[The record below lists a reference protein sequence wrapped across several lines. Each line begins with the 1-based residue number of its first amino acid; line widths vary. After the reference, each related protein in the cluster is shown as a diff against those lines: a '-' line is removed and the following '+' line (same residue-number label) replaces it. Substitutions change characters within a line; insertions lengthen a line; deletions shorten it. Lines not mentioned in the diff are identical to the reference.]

1 MDRNGTYRVR
11 LNPTENTNFTV
22 NLEQDVEI
30 LEMLT
35 VKVNDLGEKYTRRSS
50 DYGVI
55 VGRVLANGGF
65 GVPNAKISVFVPYSG
80 GDSYLYPYGSVNGTD
95 SNGIRYNLLGNG
107 GSDSLCHRDVGTFPE
122 KSFLLDND
130 VVLDVFSEYYRY
142 TTKTNGAGDY
152 MIYGVPTGSQVVH
165 CDVDLS
171 DIGVLSQRPTD
182 LMFQGHDISE
192 FDSPSQFK
200 NGTNLDTLVQIV
212 SSDNSV
218 DVMPFWGDS
227 DTYSVGVTRCNINVP
242 YEFKPT
248 CVFIGSIVTDEDEDY
263 VNHRCRPGKESG
275 LNSKLIGKSGTIE
288 MIRKDVNGRIEEF
301 SISGNQL
308 IDGNGTWCYQIPMN
322 LDYVMTDDEGNIVPS
337 DNPDIGIPTKA
348 SVRFRI
354 SLNDGNSTSYHTA
367 RYLVPCNPEIDR
379 KSKKPE
385 IVGGRMVLDASG
397 DSDIY
402 EFGSDTRDE
411 DFRDLRWNKVYT
423 VKNYIPRVQKGKQDW
438 SRKFIGIKGVNFH
451 EDKNPFPY
459 NHMAI
464 SMTFLYSAM
473 CIIGKTFINAIGLI
487 NKIISWLD
495 KGITGWVFDLG
506 CIGIQT
512 IIPGMFGDEDDE
524 YIYVPNCYY
533 EKKNGRR
540 FESARQYTEF
550 DGYDRSDIKYVETCF
565 CENMFLAAQS
575 EKNEVV
581 NLDFYNDWVNGTLYM
596 PRWYMKRIRK
606 LWKGINKDKYCSCSV
621 QRNNV
626 KALDTNAFGRNSDL
640 SVRYDAGNKDKY
652 YNIRAKAYAKV
663 GRGFVME
670 SVSKY
675 QKLDSNGDSRTSV
688 YYYSPGVYEGFEK
701 EEQFV
706 RMFANDIVML
716 GSVSENDWEGVPQV
730 MDGFAGTSCTIPPMA
745 REFSELEGTGGDE
758 QLTDE
763 VEENGIMFTYGD
775 KGCEGFFGNKKYY
788 NHNNVELGN
797 GLFVD
802 LGCFLMDT
810 VTVPK
815 SKSNL
820 ERICEIGVSNDGD
833 VYGKDDT
840 QYTADGF
847 ISSNEIYDN
856 DIRAMFATINHLGV
870 NARYYDKEYGVEK
883 PLYRYSYPNSFD
895 GNSQKWMDVY
905 FDGMTYAEKDIRN
918 GGYVK
923 FRCGLQDSGDVIR
936 FYGNDGSPKIHGK
949 EYGLWR
955 RLENRT
961 DSMPLYENSFYFY
974 FGSQEGNTAIDRFKE
989 SYIGKCPEP
998 IDESI
1003 SLVLSG
1009 DIDTCCTDKPENAV
1023 KGHVRNAVKPYAAA
1037 LYDSNGVLVQN
1048 IPSISENDFVMSGI
1062 VTNRGYFYVTVT
1074 DSLGNSVTEG
1084 ISFAAPG
1091 LTFSV
1096 RKRDK
1101 VKKPTGG
1108 YTNGIISVGEFYF
1121 NGEYQTVSGAN
1132 GGFVLFSGTDEKVK
1146 LTNGSNYSFSGMC
1159 SDEDGKK
1166 WVILTGSST
1175 GNVSV
1180 TGLHECNGGRECEEY
1195 SSVVEI
1201 YETEIGGI
1209 TFNGVPMEFIAGSV
1223 SGTSYAQN
1231 FYKVD
1236 GNTLASEIPTGFWRC
1251 DDPSEYKF
1259 DEFPDKIPTDLPGFS
1274 EQNSVNA
1281 YKISAMFSIC
1291 DSFFSTRCDDENRF
1305 TLRGLGQGK
1314 YMSVEHYVDT
1324 DGKGILFKYR
1334 KTPTCVI
1341 DSNSPTIVGGHY
1353 YRWDSDRGMNVL
1365 SNSGSVVNSGY
1376 YLGNFASYEGG
1387 SGTAKEH
1394 YRDGV
1399 SMLGGYSVIRVGEN
1413 TLPCDV
1419 EEDDIGVFPYGAYEI
1434 PETLEYGNKLATEIA
1449 GSGSSKSDFRV
1460 CSIDRRMGHSFCFI
1474 KPAMFEKN
1482 LDFTPIHIAS
1492 VFRAGYVI
1500 GDILNGVTMPWSG
1513 DHEIFS
1519 VNQENSCLY
1528 YCDGQGNLA
1537 KNDLG
1542 REKLYSASAV
1552 FTNHSGESVPF
1563 DLLSYGLLYDKNNYR
1578 TDAMWVLHDVDGMGC
1593 MCCGSGSTDNHAMG
1607 RTSFDLS
1614 GVTISATSP
1623 GFDIGRNFEQVRKLG
1638 LYQISGI
1645 SELSIS
1651 VRDCS
1656 YSNPEIAESGNGL
1669 LSVKCMEGEGFDFS
1683 CRCDEFKAGEELD
1696 YAVYGVSVKSED
1708 AKDGNVFE
1716 GTTSRYPILTN
1727 CVNYCAKP
1735 VSGAFSDSNVCFYG
1749 FSENVIG
1756 TGSDAE
1762 DYVGGCMF
1770 LTCKSDNASN
1780 GYGKSVYGNGRFGL
1794 YPVSSLTPCYGSF
1807 KGLNAVGGVKMDIGG
1822 QFDETVMNFA
1832 IGGDID
1838 GGEHNYRR
1846 TISMTIN
1853 PNFGEGKSLYTTFFI
1868 VGGTDNTISGD
1879 FITGS
1884 KFKYFEN
1891 DGKCVRRECVG
1902 FECGDYISNQTIT
1915 AFKRE
1920 GRFYFQLSG
1929 NICLVKSFKDYMNGY
1944 GSIGIVR
1951 SGDACD
1957 LSEEI
1962 KDYYKGEMGVD
1973 LPLAFGSNNA
1983 IKDRVRKTG
1992 VVCIKNVGAYR
2003 DSFDKDKR
2011 TYYAKDMHYQGGDGN
2026 TFSFAIGNKDNETE
2040 TSGIYYMFVR
2050 NGGIVYSFMLSN
2062 N

>member
-11 LNPTENTNFTV
+11 LNPTEDTNFTV
-22 NLEQDVEI
+22 NLEQDTEI

-80 GDSYLYPYGSVNGTD
+80 GDSYLYPYGSVNGID
-95 SNGIRYNLLGNG
+95 SNGIRYNLLGRGENI
-107 GSDSLCHRDVGTFPE
+107 CHREVGTFPE

-200 NGTNLDTLVQIV
+200 DGTNLDTLVQIV

-227 DTYSVGVTRCNINVP
+227 DTYIVGVTRCNINVP

-275 LNSKLIGKSGTIE
+275 LNSKLIGKRGTIE
-288 MIRKDVNGRIEEF
+288 MIRKDINGRIEEF

-385 IVGGRMVLDASG
+385 IVGGRAVLDASG

-438 SRKFIGIKGVNFH
+438 SRKFIGIKGTNFH

-473 CIIGKTFINAIGLI
+473 CIIGRTFINAIGFI

-495 KGITGWVFDLG
+495 KGVTGWVFDLG

-524 YIYVPNCYY
+524 YIYVPHCHY
-533 EKKNGRR
+533 GRH
-540 FESARQYTEF
+540 EEAREYTNF
-550 DGYDRSDIKYVETCF
+550 DGYERSDIKFVETCF
-565 CENMFLAAQS
+565 CENLFLAAQS

-581 NLDFYNDWVNGTLYM
+581 NLDFYDDWVNGTLYM

-606 LWKGINKDKYCSCSV
+606 RRNGVNKDKYCSCAVS
-621 QRNNV
+621 RNRV
-626 KALDTNAFGRNSDL
+626 KVLDTNAFRMNSDL
-640 SVRYDAGNKDKY
+640 SFNYDAGNKDKY
-652 YNIRAKAYAKV
+652 YNIRAKSFAKI

-675 QKLDSNGDSRTSV
+675 QRQDSNGDSRTSV
-688 YYYSPGVYEGFEK
+688 YYYSPGVYEDEGG
-701 EEQFV
+701 QFV

-716 GSVSENDWEGVPQV
+716 GSVSENDWDGIPQV

-745 REFSELEGTGGDE
+745 REFSEEEWSDE
-758 QLTDE
+758 ELKTDE
-763 VEENGIMFTYGD
+763 IEENGIMFTYGNE
-775 KGCEGFFGNKKYY
+775 KCEEFFGNRKYY

-815 SKSNL
+815 SKTNL

-870 NARYYDKEYGVEK
+870 NARYYDKEYGMEK

-895 GNSQKWMDVY
+895 GNSDKWMKYY
-905 FDGMTYAEKDIRN
+905 FGQMPYVENDIRN

-923 FRCGLQDSGDVIR
+923 FRCGLQDGGDVIR
-936 FYGNDGSPKIHGK
+936 FYNNDGSPKVHGK

-989 SYIGKCPEP
+989 AYIGKCQER

-1009 DIDTCCTDKPENAV
+1009 DMDTCCTDKPENAIN
-1023 KGHVRNAVKPYAAA
+1023 GYVRNAVKPYAVA

-1048 IPSISENDFVMSGI
+1048 MPGVGENDFVISGI

-1074 DSLGNSVTEG
+1074 DSLGNSATEG
-1084 ISFAAPG
+1084 VSFAAPG
-1091 LTFSV
+1091 LSFSV

-1108 YTNGIISVGEFYF
+1108 YTNGIIAVGEFYF
-1121 NGEYQTVSGAN
+1121 NGEYQSVSGVN
-1132 GGFVLFSGTDEKVK
+1132 GDFVLFSGTSEKVK
-1146 LTNGSNYSFSGMC
+1146 LTNSSGYSFSGVC
-1159 SDEDGKK
+1159 SGEDGEK
-1166 WVILTGSST
+1166 WVILTGFST
-1175 GNVSV
+1175 GNIFV
-1180 TGLHECNGGRECEEY
+1180 TGLHECNGGEECEEY
-1195 SSVVEI
+1195 SYGVEI

-1209 TFNGVPMEFIAGSV
+1209 TLNGIPMEFLLGSV
-1223 SGTSYAQN
+1223 TGTSYEPN
-1231 FYKVD
+1231 FYKPN
-1236 GNTLASEIPTGFWRC
+1236 GNTLATEIPTGFWRC
-1251 DDPSEYKF
+1251 DDPSEY
-1259 DEFPDKIPTDLPGFS
+1259 EFGNFSGMIPTDFLGFS
-1274 EQNSVNA
+1274 GQNSVNA
-1281 YKISAMFSIC
+1281 YKISAMFSMC
-1291 DSFFSTRCDDENRF
+1291 DSFFSTRCDDENHF
-1305 TLRGLGQGK
+1305 TVRCSG
-1314 YMSVEHYVDT
+1314 YVNSMTVEHYVDS
-1324 DGKGILFKYR
+1324 DGKDILFKYR
-1334 KTPTCVI
+1334 KTPTCLI

-1353 YRWDSDRGMNVL
+1353 YRWDSYLGMDVL
-1365 SNSGSVVNSGY
+1365 NHSGSAGNSGH
-1376 YLGNFASYEGG
+1376 YLDYFNSYEGG
-1387 SGTAKEH
+1387 SGTSKTQYWA
-1394 YRDGV
+1394 GT
-1399 SMLGGYSVIRVGEN
+1399 SMLGGYGVMKIGEN
-1413 TLPCDV
+1413 TLPCAI
-1419 EEDDIGVFPYGAYEI
+1419 DDGSAHNFPYGAYEM
-1434 PETLEYGNKLATEIA
+1434 PDSLEGNDRLATEIG
-1449 GSGSSKSDFRV
+1449 GSGSVKSDFRF
-1460 CSIDRRMGHSFCFI
+1460 CTIDRRMGYSFCFI
-1474 KPAMFEKN
+1474 KPARIDRNADLQTNTN
-1482 LDFTPIHIAS
+1482 LSIFG
-1492 VFRAGYVI
+1492 RGYLI

-1519 VNQENSCLY
+1519 VNQGNSCLY

-1563 DLLSYGLLYDKNNYR
+1563 DLLSNGFLYDKDNYM
-1578 TDAMWVLHDVDGMGC
+1578 TDAMWVLRDIDDMRCV
-1593 MCCGSGSTDNHAMG
+1593 CCGSGSTDNHAMG

-1623 GFDIGRNFEQVRKLG
+1623 GFDIGSNFEQVRKLG

-1645 SELSIS
+1645 SELSIL

-1656 YSNPEIAESGNGL
+1656 YRNPEFTQGSDGA
-1669 LSVKCMEGEGFDFS
+1669 LSVKCSEGEGFEFA
-1683 CRCDEFKAGEELD
+1683 CGCDEFNSGELAYVE
-1696 YAVYGVSVKSED
+1696 YGVSVASD
-1708 AKDGNVFE
+1708 RAYDNLFE
-1716 GTTSRYPILTN
+1716 GYASRYPVLAN
-1727 CVNYCAKP
+1727 CVNYGANP
-1735 VSGAFSDSNVCFYG
+1735 VSGGFLFTENEISFYG
-1749 FSENVIG
+1749 FSENSI
-1756 TGSDAE
+1756 TENYQTYSA
-1762 DYVGGCMF
+1762 GCMF
-1770 LTCKSDNASN
+1770 ITCESSNKSN
-1780 GYGKSVYGNGRFGL
+1780 GYGKLIYEEDGNFGL
-1794 YPVSSLTPCYGSF
+1794 YPESSLTTCYSSF
-1807 KGLNAVGGVKMDIGG
+1807 SGISALGDKRFSIGG
-1822 QFDETVMNFA
+1822 QPDGTVMNHA
-1832 IGGDID
+1832 ID
-1838 GGEHNYRR
+1838 GLLKGSEYNGN
-1846 TISMTIN
+1846 TITMRIK
-1853 PNFGEGKSLYTTFFI
+1853 PDFGTVKGFYSTFFI
-1868 VGGTDNTISGD
+1868 SNLEYEG
-1879 FITGS
+1879 ITGNFFSGS
-1884 KFKYFEN
+1884 KFKYY
-1891 DGKCVRRECVG
+1891 DDKGKCVRRECVG
-1902 FECGDYISNQTIT
+1902 FECGDYISNTVVSAQRTE
-1915 AFKRE
+1915 E
-1920 GRFYFQLSG
+1920 GRFRFDFSQ
-1929 NICLVKSFKDYMNGY
+1929 NPCLAKSFKDYMKGY
-1944 GSIGIVR
+1944 GNIGIVM

-1957 LSEEI
+1957 LSDEI
-1962 KDYYKGEMGVD
+1962 KDYYKVVTGVD
-1973 LPLAFGSNNA
+1973 LPLAFGDNHP
-1983 IKDRVRKTG
+1983 IKDRIKKTG
-1992 VVCIKNVGAYR
+1992 VVCIKNVERYR
-2003 DSFDKDKR
+2003 DSFDEYKR
-2011 TYYAKDMHYQGGDGN
+2011 TYYAKDMHYQGDGN
-2026 TFSFAIGNKDNETE
+2026 IFSFAIGNKDNETE